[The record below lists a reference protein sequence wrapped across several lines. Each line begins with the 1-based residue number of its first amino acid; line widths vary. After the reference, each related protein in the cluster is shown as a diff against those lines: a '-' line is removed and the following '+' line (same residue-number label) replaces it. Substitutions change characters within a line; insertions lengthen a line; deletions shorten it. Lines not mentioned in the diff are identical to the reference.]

1 MVSSE
6 GSESEQRRLLK
17 LAAKALKVSS
27 EGSKCAKHRRETQPE
42 LDVREALPRDA
53 AGSLPRS
60 VYVSST
66 LSKSASTAARRRRKA
81 AAERLRELEVVE
93 VCKDRRETPQAA
105 RRGALALA

>member
-1 MVSSE
+1 M
-6 GSESEQRRLLK
+6 
-17 LAAKALKVSS
+17 SS
-27 EGSKCAKHRRETQPE
+27 EGSKCAKLCREMQPE
-42 LDVREALPRDA
+42 LDMRKALPRDA

-66 LSKSASTAARRRRKA
+66 LSKSASTAARRRKKA
-81 AAERLRELEVVE
+81 AAERVRELEVVE